1 MDNVKNILFDLGGV
15 VIDIDVQLTV
25 DALAKLLGMEGEI
38 KPHDVLGQEV
48 FLKYETGLISSSQFI
63 ASIRRLSGNGVSE
76 NEVVDAWNSM
86 LVEIPERRV
95 KTIER
100 LKLQHKLYVLSNTN
114 SLHVERFERMAP
126 GYDHLSQLFD
136 RMYFSHLIG
145 SRKPETTA
153 FLSVVVHSG
162 IVAEETLFVDD
173 LADNI
178 ETARWLGFQT
188 LHVTNGLDISDW
200 FEQNWF

>member
-15 VIDIDVQLTV
+15 VIDIDVQRTV
-25 DALAKLLGMEGEI
+25 DALAKLFGMEGNVT
-38 KPHDVLGQEV
+38 PRDVLGQEV
-48 FLKYETGLISSSQFI
+48 FLRYETGLISSSQFV
-63 ASIRRLSGNGVSE
+63 ASIRRLSGNGV
-76 NEVVDAWNSM
+76 NESDVIDAWNSM

-145 SRKPETTA
+145 SRKPDTTA

-178 ETARWLGFQT
+178 ETARRLGFQT
-188 LHVTNGLDISDW
+188 LHVSNGLDISDW